1 MYGPHLGELAFR
13 SWEKQNISQGSWGVT
28 LTNVLCL
35 SHPGLYSR
43 FSDSSIN
50 TRTTEWKSL
59 QFSSACLNQ
68 EDARKSTSKR
78 HKCLCHTFHVKPAL
92 QANISNFKLYS
103 ILYY

>member
-28 LTNVLCL
+28 LTDVLYLC
-35 SHPGLYSR
+35 HPGLYSR
-43 FSDSSIN
+43 LNDSSIN

-68 EDARKSTSKR
+68 EEK
-78 HKCLCHTFHVKPAL
+78 HKQKTQMFMSHFSC
-92 QANISNFKLYS
+92 
-103 ILYY
+103 